1 MDYSNFLGAVSS
13 ERFSR
18 YLSACAGNRAKAIM
32 LYRLNQRLS
41 REMFS
46 IVSCLEVGLRNK
58 IDSILAVSLGTD
70 WLRDSILPGG
80 IFDQPSTQK
89 TKKIIDK
96 VYQEIISKGHYA
108 PSKLLSK
115 MEFGIWKYMYAGP
128 QYTSTGRVL
137 LQVFPNKPKSTKL
150 NRYDNTFIFG
160 ELNDI
165 NELRNRIAHN
175 EPICFVPNTTTK
187 SSEYAIAQYD
197 KLFRLLAWMGINSK
211 PILKH
216 LVHVKTICRIID
228 IL

>member
-1 MDYSNFLGAVSS
+1 
-13 ERFSR
+13 
-18 YLSACAGNRAKAIM
+18 M

-58 IDSILAVSLGTD
+58 VDSILSVSLGPD

-89 TKKIIDK
+89 TKRIIDK

-137 LQVFPNKPKSTKL
+137 LQIFPNKPKSTRL
-150 NRYDNTFIFG
+150 NRYDNTFVFG

-175 EPICFVPNTTTK
+175 EPICFIPNSATK
-187 SSEYAIAQYD
+187 SSQYAISQYK
-197 KLFRLLAWMGINSK
+197 KLFRLLSWMDIDSH
-211 PILKH
+211 PFLKH
-216 LVHVKTICRIID
+216 MDHVKTICRIID
-228 IL
+228 FL